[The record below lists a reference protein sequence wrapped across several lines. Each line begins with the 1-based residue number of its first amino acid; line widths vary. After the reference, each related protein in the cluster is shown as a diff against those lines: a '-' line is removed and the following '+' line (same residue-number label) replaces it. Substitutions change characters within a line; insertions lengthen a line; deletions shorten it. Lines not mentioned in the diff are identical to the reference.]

1 MKRRT
6 LLSLAL
12 ASALSGVSSR
22 GLAQGQ
28 GPLVL
33 MGTETP
39 EIMAGLARAL
49 GQEGETAGLAV
60 DYRQARPAQIISRL
74 SSQAEAQALPHL
86 VLLPTPDLAVQLAN
100 EGYTLPQIPSGGLAA
115 PHWRNEV
122 FAIAHDAAVF
132 VTHSGR
138 IPAEEAP
145 RSRTELARMLERN
158 RPRFQGRMGL
168 VNIGIDNVAYG
179 YAAQDSL
186 RSALFWRISGA
197 FGMAQTRIFDT
208 PEELLA
214 ALSRGIIDFGYNV
227 PLSLARRA
235 AAAQGEIG
243 IVIPQDYVLA
253 LPLTALVPAHAG
265 WPGGLVPSEL
275 VSLLFSAPAQQ
286 ALGAMGLTPAGA
298 NSGIEN
304 LQTIELGTELLV
316 FLDPLK
322 RSRFL
327 DTWFQQVVQN

>member
-1 MKRRT
+1 MRRRT
-6 LLSLAL
+6 LLSLSL
-12 ASALSGVSSR
+12 ASMLSGVSPRS
-22 GLAQGQ
+22 LAQGQ
-28 GPLVL
+28 GALVM
-33 MGTETP
+33 MGTEVP
-39 EIMAGLARAL
+39 EIMAGLAQAL
-49 GQEGETAGLAV
+49 GQGAETTGLALE
-60 DYRQARPAQIISRL
+60 YRQARPAQIISRL
-74 SSQAEAQALPHL
+74 SSQAEADAMPHL

-100 EGYTLPQIPSGGLAA
+100 EGYTLPQSLPGGQNA

-122 FAIAHDAAVF
+122 FAVAHDAAVF
-132 VTHSGR
+132 VTHGGR

-158 RPRFQGRMGL
+158 RPRFQGRVGL

-197 FGMAQTRIFDT
+197 FGMAQARIFDT

-227 PLSLARRA
+227 PLSVARRA
-235 AAAQGEIG
+235 AASHPEIG
-243 IVIPQDYVLA
+243 IIIPQDYVLA
-253 LPLTALVPAHAG
+253 LPLAALVPIHAG

-275 VSLLFSAPAQQ
+275 VGLLFSAPAQR
-286 ALGAMGLTPAGA
+286 ALDAMGLTPIGA

-304 LQTIELGTELLV
+304 LQTIELGPELLV

>member
-1 MKRRT
+1 MRRRN
-6 LLSLAL
+6 LISLAL
-12 ASALSGVSSR
+12 ASALSGMSSR
-22 GLAQGQ
+22 GFAQAWASLAI
-28 GPLVL
+28 

-39 EIMAGLARAL
+39 EIMAGLVGAL
-49 GQEGETAGLAV
+49 GQEAELAGLAV

-74 SSQAEAQALPHL
+74 SAQAEAEALPHL
-86 VLLPTPDLAVQLAN
+86 VLLPTPDLAVQVAN
-100 EGYTLPQIPSGGLAA
+100 EGYTLPQVPPGGLEA

-122 FAIAHDAAVF
+122 FAVAHDAAVF
-132 VTHSGR
+132 VTHSGQ

-158 RPRFQGRMGL
+158 RLRFQGRMGL

-197 FGMAQTRIFDT
+197 FGMAQARIFDT

-227 PLSLARRA
+227 PLSVARRA
-235 AAAQGEIG
+235 AAEHTEIG
-243 IVIPQDYVLA
+243 IIIPQDYVLA
-253 LPLTALVPAHAG
+253 LPLTALVPVHAG
-265 WPGGLVPSEL
+265 LPRGLVPSEL
-275 VSLLFSAPAQQ
+275 TGLLFSTPAQQ
-286 ALGAMGLTPAGA
+286 ALGAMGLTPIGA
-298 NSGIEN
+298 RSGIEN
-304 LQTIELGTELLV
+304 LQTIELGPELLV